1 MDMISHHMT
10 LNYLTLSLLGKVTKY
25 LSKIFTKLA
34 VQGFSSVFWNEYH
47 MVLAFPNR
55 MF

>member
-1 MDMISHHMT
+1 MISHHMT
-10 LNYLTLSLLGKVTKY
+10 LYYLTLSLLSKVTKY
-25 LSKIFTKLA
+25 LSQILTKLA
-34 VQGFSSVFWNEYH
+34 VQGFSSVFRNEYY